1 MNKQLNQRDDLDYD
15 FILIDDDGDDDE
27 IVNEN
32 NIINKSDNNDK
43 IIDKNQQ
50 SHRIHIVPDQS
61 ALHCKNGCGFFG
73 NREWDGFCSI
83 CYKEIHHSN
92 QQKPHMNHHTPQ
104 SSDVESSNTNS
115 SFSTPPLLS
124 PLPFS
129 KSIKQKLFSFDT
141 LNRAHS
147 ITSLTPNSS
156 IISNPTGSLSFRK
169 FEEKKRQQSDK
180 KSIKSIFRRASTFRE
195 YRSLSSISNSNQNP
209 HNNESRS
216 KVTNHNRNTNS
227 SSLSFFSLEK
237 PLAFGEEVL
246 AKIFPDHA
254 LKDIDYNV
262 TKCAEKINKLLNR
275 GCSIDDLTDLLHDFY
290 SQMENHFQ
298 TNSHYKDV
306 TNAQFNNLID
316 QTEKILMGKLYQ
328 NLFNRVQN
336 EEEER
341 DLELQRKIRNLNWI
355 MSTHLDVDIN
365 LRNPKVKDLM
375 DQAITE
381 IIEVDS
387 KHVPYEKLESIVRCS
402 KTIFEMLQINNNDAI
417 SADQFLPAL
426 VFVIIQANP
435 PLLQSNIK
443 FISRFSIPSRLMT
456 GEAGYYFTNLCCATT
471 FIEKISGEALNMS
484 ETDFQSY
491 VSGEA
496 QPPGYYQQSFLCE
509 PFRIMDSNQIMLND
523 TNKRNA
529 HWQESLKSFERKLD
543 RFEETIESK
552 CKAAIDSSKETLN
565 QCSKYCFFKRDNKD
579 EINDDIDLRFLP
591 NFLKNL
597 ILPTKSNHTTG
608 RLNVLDDQNIKNE
621 SSDESESKK
630 SNSVINQSGYLVNI
644 QSSNLNPG
652 DDDQKSSITTLN
664 ESDQ

>member
-43 IIDKNQQ
+43 SKHFIFDLIPSFYSSINLSLFLIIFPLLFRLKRYFKVIDKNQQ

-156 IISNPTGSLSFRK
+156 IISNPTGSLSFRFASIREVNYSANFSHFINRK

-484 ETDFQSY
+484 ETDFQ
-491 VSGEA
+491 
-496 QPPGYYQQSFLCE
+496 
-509 PFRIMDSNQIMLND
+509 
-523 TNKRNA
+523 
-529 HWQESLKSFERKLD
+529 
-543 RFEETIESK
+543 
-552 CKAAIDSSKETLN
+552 
-565 QCSKYCFFKRDNKD
+565 
-579 EINDDIDLRFLP
+579 
-591 NFLKNL
+591 
-597 ILPTKSNHTTG
+597 
-608 RLNVLDDQNIKNE
+608 
-621 SSDESESKK
+621 
-630 SNSVINQSGYLVNI
+630 VIN
-644 QSSNLNPG
+644 
-652 DDDQKSSITTLN
+652 TLIRL
-664 ESDQ
+664 